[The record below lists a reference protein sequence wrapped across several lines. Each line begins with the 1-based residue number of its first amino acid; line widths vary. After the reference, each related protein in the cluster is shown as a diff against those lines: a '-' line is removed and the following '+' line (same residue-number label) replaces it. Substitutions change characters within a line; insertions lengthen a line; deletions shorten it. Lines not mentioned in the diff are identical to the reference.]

1 MLSALSYSWTTGGLH
16 NDIEEN
22 QDMEAERE
30 TKIVEVLKDFVNLRK
45 STTKT
50 QKLKTSG
57 PTYSSE
63 DQDHTTRSKN
73 KSFTFDIYQCL

>member
-1 MLSALSYSWTTGGLH
+1 
-16 NDIEEN
+16 
-22 QDMEAERE
+22 MEAERE